1 MITGVEMELI
11 PIITGL
17 IKEQIPKLV
26 ELITT
31 AELPTLI
38 IIGVLTLLA
47 LKVIKDYVLPVVM
60 WGVVAVVIFVL
71 FKTFVL

>member
-1 MITGVEMELI
+1 MELT

-26 ELITT
+26 EIITT